1 MKTTKNNE
9 KWSFIQD
16 HPYRIL
22 TIGGSRSGKKNAL
35 LNLISHQD
43 DIDKIYL
50 YAKDLSEPKYKF
62 LIKKHKNAG
71 IKYVNDQNAF
81 IECLNTMDDVYGN
94 IDDYNT
100 NRQRKI
106 LIVFDDMIA
115 DIISNKTFQA
125 IIKELFIRCRIL
137 NISLVII
144 TQSYFFCSNVRLNS
158 THLIMKIHNRKELQN
173 IAINILADIDYNNF
187 MMIYRVCTRKLYSFL
202 TMDTTLPASDPLRF
216 RLSLLPS
223 YKNDS

>member
-1 MKTTKNNE
+1 M
-9 KWSFIQD
+9 
-16 HPYRIL
+16 
-22 TIGGSRSGKKNAL
+22 
-35 LNLISHQD
+35 ISHQD

-62 LIKKHKNAG
+62 SIKKHKNAG

-115 DIISNKTFQA
+115 DIMSNKTFQA
-125 IIKELFIRCRIL
+125 IIKELFIRCRKL
-137 NISLVII
+137 NISLVLI
-144 TQSYFFCSNVRLNS
+144 T
-158 THLIMKIHNRKELQN
+158 
-173 IAINILADIDYNNF
+173 
-187 MMIYRVCTRKLYSFL
+187 
-202 TMDTTLPASDPLRF
+202 
-216 RLSLLPS
+216 
-223 YKNDS
+223 